1 MRQATYTTTRLGVF
15 QYLEDS
21 YKARQ
26 KPGEVAPFYAKL
38 VMGMTAGGIGAMVGT
53 PAEVAL
59 IRMTSDGRLPAAQRR
74 GYKNVFDA
82 FFRIVRE
89 EGLFTLWK
97 GWQPT
102 VARAM
107 ILNAAQLGVY
117 SQAKQVFVQT
127 AGLKVRTAACPNLRG
142 FIHNPPPFALSGWY
156 FGALFG

>member
-1 MRQATYTTTRLGVF
+1 MRQATYTTARLGIF
-15 QYLEDS
+15 QWLEDT

-26 KPGEVAPFYAKL
+26 KPGEQSSFLAKL
-38 VMGMTAGGIGAMVGT
+38 GMGLTAGGIGAMIGT

-59 IRMTSDGRLPAAQRR
+59 IRMASDGRLPVEQRR

-82 FFRIVRE
+82 FFRVARD
-89 EGLFTLWK
+89 EGVLTLWR

-117 SQAKQVFVQT
+117 SQAKQMLISK
-127 AGLKVRTAACPNLRG
+127 ANMKARR
-142 FIHNPPPFALSGWY
+142 
-156 FGALFG
+156 